1 MWGLRAFVL
10 GTVAVG
16 VVAYA
21 VVAALAVMA
30 QAGGHA
36 LELALGPLVVVA
48 VTRGDGATVTTIG
61 PGLAAVALA
70 GGLANL
76 ALALLLRQRS
86 GPPGDRVH

>member
-1 MWGLRAFVL
+1 MWGLKAFVL
-10 GTVAVG
+10 GAVAVG

-36 LELALGPLVVVA
+36 LELTLGPLAVVA
-48 VTRGDGATVTTIG
+48 VTHGDGATVTTFG

-70 GGLANL
+70 GGVANL
-76 ALALLLRQRS
+76 TLARFLRQRS
-86 GPPGDRVH
+86 GPPGDRVD